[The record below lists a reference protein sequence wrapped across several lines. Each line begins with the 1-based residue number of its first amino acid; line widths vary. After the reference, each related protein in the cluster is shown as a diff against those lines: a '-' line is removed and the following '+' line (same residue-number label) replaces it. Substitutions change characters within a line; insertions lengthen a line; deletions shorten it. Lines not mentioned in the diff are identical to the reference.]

1 MLTQRADQ
9 RRSHFPSCNLQLYT
23 KSNNHHHNECCS
35 VFSTSVKNLTSSVW
49 QSAINS
55 ADAIGFKE
63 VSGAL
68 RDFTE
73 HTHKLLSTR
82 LFYPTGPPPPWD
94 LNPTQQAAPLTVF
107 IKGSLR
113 SPYFFFNMIKGME
126 LKCQEAQTQCW
137 LGTSL
142 KANPAWF
149 RCQSCTMLNCS
160 FFIPLPSVLLL
171 LIVQSQERT
180 EPFEI
185 KSNRGLVRLNQR
197 LNQATVC
204 PNCWCAHAENFSGE
218 SLGSDNSIFIP
229 WRVALAKDT
238 ASTTGPQQSKR
249 SKKAGCM
256 SRRWQVMLLQ

>member
-1 MLTQRADQ
+1 MSRSTDPMLTG
-9 RRSHFPSCNLQLYT
+9 N
-23 KSNNHHHNECCS
+23 
-35 VFSTSVKNLTSSVW
+35 
-49 QSAINS
+49 
-55 ADAIGFKE
+55 
-63 VSGAL
+63 
-68 RDFTE
+68 FTQ
-73 HTHKLLSTR
+73 
-82 LFYPTGPPPPWD
+82 G
-94 LNPTQQAAPLTVF
+94 
-107 IKGSLR
+107 
-113 SPYFFFNMIKGME
+113 
-126 LKCQEAQTQCW
+126 
-137 LGTSL
+137 
-142 KANPAWF
+142 
-149 RCQSCTMLNCS
+149 QSCLVPLPVLHNAQLF

-218 SLGSDNSIFIP
+218 SLGSDNSIFMP

-249 SKKAGCM
+249 SKKAERM